1 MLRDIGYYGDNIS
14 FRSWIENCFNATFVA
29 CSSLQQA
36 IDNYRFADPEEGIW
50 LFGTLKPKLDAAMEY
65 FVLLYS
71 AELFEPD
78 DEEEKMNYWSK
89 ELRRHQELF
98 IGHEADSS
106 RTEPLMAREKYL
118 EYVQHK
124 IVRLL
129 ELRP

>member
-1 MLRDIGYYGDNIS
+1 
-14 FRSWIENCFNATFVA
+14 
-29 CSSLQQA
+29 
-36 IDNYRFADPEEGIW
+36 
-50 LFGTLKPKLDAAMEY
+50 MEY

-89 ELRRHQELF
+89 ELRRHKELF
-98 IGHEADSS
+98 FGNEADSS
-106 RTEPLMAREKYL
+106 LAEPLTAREKYL